1 MVCYLQLISINSNT
15 VISAFKEACAEI
27 VVLTQLYNISP
38 VHLVPLLHL
47 FT

>member
-1 MVCYLQLISINSNT
+1 MVCYLQFISINRNS
-15 VISAFKEACAEI
+15 VISAFKEACVEI

-38 VHLVPLLHL
+38 EHLVPLLHL